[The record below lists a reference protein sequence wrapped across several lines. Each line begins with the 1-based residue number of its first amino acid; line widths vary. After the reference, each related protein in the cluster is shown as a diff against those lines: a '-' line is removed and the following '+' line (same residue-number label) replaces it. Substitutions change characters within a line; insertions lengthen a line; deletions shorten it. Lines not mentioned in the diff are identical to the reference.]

1 MLLQNGNPMSHFLHQ
16 HKRLLISDM
25 IQRVNI
31 INTKAYAASINRTWE
46 SGGHSEDLREGF
58 REWNPLRKL
67 LGSKEHLD
75 LNVVEIITIQDYK
88 HTKK

>member
-1 MLLQNGNPMSHFLHQ
+1 MT
-16 HKRLLISDM
+16 
-25 IQRVNI
+25 QRVNI

-58 REWNPLRKL
+58 REWKPLREF

-75 LNVVEIITIQDYK
+75 LNVVE
-88 HTKK
+88 